1 MKIVVYE
8 EGVRKDFT
16 NHFLFGL
23 HFVIRTTDVS
33 TQTDPI
39 HPHATK
45 SSCPCKDDGR
55 PKLLGSDFYGWEG
68 DVSMEI
74 TRNTMVAYFM
84 KKKVTG

>member
-1 MKIVVYE
+1 MK
-8 EGVRKDFT
+8 RFT
-16 NHFLFGL
+16 IHFLCGL

-39 HPHATK
+39 HLHATK
-45 SSCPCKDDGR
+45 PSCACKDDGR
-55 PKLLGSDFYGWEG
+55 PKLLGSDYGREG